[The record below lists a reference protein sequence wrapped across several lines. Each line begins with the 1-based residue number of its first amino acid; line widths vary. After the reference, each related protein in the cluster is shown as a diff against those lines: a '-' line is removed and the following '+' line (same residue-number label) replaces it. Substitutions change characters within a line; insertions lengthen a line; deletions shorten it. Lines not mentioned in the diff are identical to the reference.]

1 MKALLQRVVSSKVS
15 LKDKTLNEIGPGL
28 NILFGVTKNDSK
40 IEADYLAEKIVN
52 LRIMSDE
59 FDKMNKSVLEVN
71 GEILVVSQ
79 FTLLSDTSKGRRPS
93 FIDAAAP
100 NLAEELYEYF
110 VDKLKSLGVK
120 KVVTGSFGE
129 YMRVEIIN
137 DGPVTIM
144 LDSNQLRNH

>member
-1 MKALLQRVVSSKVS
+1 M
-15 LKDKTLNEIGPGL
+15 NEIGPGL
-28 NILFGVTKNDSK
+28 NILLGVAINDSR

-59 FDKMNKSVLEVN
+59 NDKMNKSILEV
-71 GEILVVSQ
+71 GSEILVVSQ
-79 FTLLSDTSKGRRPS
+79 FTLLSDTSRGRRPS
-93 FIDAAAP
+93 FITAAP
-100 NLAEELYEYF
+100 PDLAKELYQYF

-129 YMRVEIIN
+129 YMKVEIEN

-144 LDSNQLRNH
+144 LDTKEK